1 MLKELTSSEQEDY
14 LSQIELFKHYK
25 KSPFLSI
32 KHASYFQVYEEL
44 LSKYKNKKITFVE
57 VGIFNGGS
65 LFMWRSYFG
74 EQARIIGIDLNPEAK
89 KWEKE
94 GF

>member
-44 LSKYKNKKITFVE
+44 LSKYKNKKLLLSKLGYLMAAHYLCGE
-57 VGIFNGGS
+57 VTLENKQ
-65 LFMWRSYFG
+65 
-74 EQARIIGIDLNPEAK
+74 E
-89 KWEKE
+89 
-94 GF
+94 